1 MYLRSL
7 LLLPTLAASVLAN
20 YRVEG
25 TTYGVDSDLIAV
37 PLARGAR
44 VTNDIY
50 TRCQELD
57 ENGEQISEGEE
68 CVWNGLQ
75 YMIRALSDAHNA
87 LQAVALLSNTVSGV
101 EPLPPTTTNSN
112 GTSPTVAVSTS
123 SLDSTQSGTGLVS
136 SKLKRQDGNVR
147 QASLDQLNDQLR
159 RRSQN
164 GRGPRTVQ
172 VIDSEIH
179 PVNGLAIR
187 TNIHSGDA
195 TLHVHTNGSH
205 ATAAFKRDVLSQ
217 LGTRDAVS
225 TPGPRY
231 QFQETTQGLKLEM
244 TVAAEEDYSIFGTLL
259 SDLAHG
265 KEEMAP
271 KLKESD
277 SWGFVLCRELE
288 NLSVLRAKL
297 VAEDDGA
304 GYDWETIDSIVCD
317 VQGSHIRRE

>member
-1 MYLRSL
+1 MYLRSF
-7 LLLPTLAASVLAN
+7 LLLPTLAAIVLAN

-37 PLARGAR
+37 PIASGAR

-57 ENGEQISEGEE
+57 EKGEQISTGEE

-75 YMIRALSDAHNA
+75 YMIQALSDAHNA

-101 EPLPPTTTNSN
+101 EPLPSITTDSN
-112 GTSPTVAVSTS
+112 ATISTVVVSTS
-123 SLDSTQSGTGLVS
+123 SLDPTQSGTGLVS
-136 SKLKRQDGNVR
+136 SKLKRQDSNVS
-147 QASLDQLNDQLR
+147 QAFLDQLNDQIR
-159 RRSQN
+159 RRSQD

-172 VIDSEIH
+172 VVDSEVH
-179 PVNGLAIR
+179 PVDGLAIR

-205 ATAAFKRDVLSQ
+205 ATAAFKKDVLSQ

-231 QFQETTQGLKLEM
+231 QFQETTQGLKLEIQ
-244 TVAAEEDYSIFGTLL
+244 VAAEADYSTFSTLL
-259 SDLAHG
+259 SDFAHG

-277 SWGFVLCRELE
+277 SWGFVLCTKLE

-304 GYDWETIDSIVCD
+304 GYNWETIDSIACD
-317 VQGSHIRRE
+317 L